1 MFHDMLSKENTTP
14 VVTGVLIRSRK
25 INIYLVFITQSYFS
39 VSKNVKLNSRNS
51 SIGKSKQAT
60 VQQLIIHY
68 ISTFKTI

>member
-25 INIYLVFITQSYFS
+25 INISLVFITQSYFS